1 MKRLWVILFVI
12 PLFAQEV
19 EKSITL
25 KKGGNI
31 IEIKPGDRVYVRYYK
46 NLPNRDRS
54 LNMLPGSF
62 FSLGSKAEPSTYLFI
77 DHTLKILKTDN
88 EQINL
93 SDLYSISPVS
103 NGTMATKYASNCFM
117 VGCSAVTIFFAIAS
131 GGNIEFALVFSAVY
145 GGIVGGDAGLLGLIY
160 GSSYPNIDNE
170 YVIDSNEWVIVENE

>member
-25 KKGGNI
+25 KKGENI

-62 FSLGSKAEPSTYLFI
+62 FFIRFKSGTKYLFI
-77 DHTLKILKTDN
+77 H
-88 EQINL
+88 
-93 SDLYSISPVS
+93 
-103 NGTMATKYASNCFM
+103 
-117 VGCSAVTIFFAIAS
+117 
-131 GGNIEFALVFSAVY
+131 
-145 GGIVGGDAGLLGLIY
+145 
-160 GSSYPNIDNE
+160 
-170 YVIDSNEWVIVENE
+170 